1 MLDEQIAKKAKM
13 KTILSVDQ
21 FENGCYERQAPQS
34 KNTKN
39 AEKMGDRMD
48 RKKTCRNKLI
58 VLLFA
63 VIPL

>member
-21 FENGCYERQAPQS
+21 FENGLWKASTTIEEHKEC
-34 KNTKN
+34 
-39 AEKMGDRMD
+39 AEKMCYRMD